1 MKLIT
6 QSFLFILVLIYPLV
20 SAGAGVTF
28 HSSETNKKLGLPIS
42 DATQIGN
49 VLYLSGQLGNLPG
62 KPVLVEGGIG
72 PETEQT
78 LANIRSVLEAQG
90 AAVDDIA
97 SCTVYLVD
105 KKDRPTFGK
114 IYREFFKEN
123 YPARTTVFV
132 KSLALDARIE
142 ITCLA
147 ALSK

>member
-1 MKLIT
+1 MKKFK
-6 QSFLFILVLIYPLV
+6 SFVFCVPFLLFPMICM
-20 SAGAGVTF
+20 GAGVTF
-28 HSSETNKKLGLPIS
+28 HTSETNQKLGLPIS
-42 DATQIGN
+42 DAARIGN

-78 LANIRSVLEAQG
+78 LANIKSVLEAQG
-90 AAVDDIA
+90 AEISDIA

-105 KKDRPTFGK
+105 TADRPVFGK
-114 IYREFFKEN
+114 IYRDFFKEN

-132 KSLALDARIE
+132 KSLALNARIE

-147 ALSK
+147 SVSG